1 MRHAGV
7 RLALP
12 VAPLPVAMG
21 VTAWLAL
28 LITAAGCAQLLPP
41 DGVAA
46 RVAAIALP
54 AITCGANEERCPA
67 HRRAANSNAEGR
79 FELLG
84 GGAQSR
90 IMPSGAIGKRCFPSL
105 RPG

>member
-7 RLALP
+7 HLPLP
-12 VAPLPVAMG
+12 VAPLSVAMG
-21 VTAWLAL
+21 FSAWLAL

-41 DGVAA
+41 DGMAA

-67 HRRAANSNAEGR
+67 QRRAANSNAEGR
-79 FELLG
+79 FDLSG
-84 GGAQSR
+84 GGAEAELCHQAR
-90 IMPSGAIGKRCFPSL
+90 
-105 RPG
+105 